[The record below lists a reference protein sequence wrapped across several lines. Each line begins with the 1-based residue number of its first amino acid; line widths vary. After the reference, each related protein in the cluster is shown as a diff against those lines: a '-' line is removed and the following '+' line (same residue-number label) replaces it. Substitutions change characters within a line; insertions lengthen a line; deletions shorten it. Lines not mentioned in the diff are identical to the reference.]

1 MELVAVSDESLFR
14 EVDEEVRQEQY
25 KKLWDKFGN
34 YFVAL
39 CFVIVASVAGVKGYQ
54 YFQVKQS
61 EAAAVVYFDGV
72 KRASEGKFDDALKA
86 LAVVSHSGFKQLGLL
101 QQASV
106 LAEQGK
112 TKEAVAAFDALAAD
126 ASVDSNLRDLARIRA
141 GYLLVDSL
149 KPDELISRLGSFDR
163 DDQVWRHATREIF
176 GLAAYRT
183 GDYSMADR
191 YMNANFA
198 DAETPQDMRQRAQ
211 VMIQLLTPLL
221 QK

>member
-25 KKLWDKFGN
+25 KKLWDRFGN

-39 CFVIVASVAGVKGYQ
+39 CFVIVAAVAGVKGYQ
-54 YFQVKQS
+54 YFQKKQS

-72 KRASEGKFDDALKA
+72 KRAADGKFDDAMRA
-86 LAVVSHSGFKQLGLL
+86 LAAVNHPGFKQLGLL

-112 TKEAVAAFDALAAD
+112 TKEAVAAFDSLVADQSVD
-126 ASVDSNLRDLARIRA
+126 ASLRDLARIRA
-141 GYLLVDSL
+141 GYLLADSL
-149 KPDELISRLGSFDR
+149 KPDELISRLGSFDK
-163 DDQVWRHATREIF
+163 DGQVWRHAAREIF

-191 YMNANFA
+191 YFNAIFA
-198 DAETPQDMRQRAQ
+198 DQDTPQEMRQRAQ
-211 VMIQLLTPLL
+211 MMIQILTPLL

>member
-1 MELVAVSDESLFR
+1 MSDESLFR

-39 CFVIVASVAGVKGYQ
+39 CVVIVAAVAGVKGYQ
-54 YFQVKQS
+54 YFQIKQS
-61 EAAAVVYFDGV
+61 EAAAIVYFDGV
-72 KRASEGKFDDALKA
+72 KMASAGKFDDALKA
-86 LAVVSHSGFKQLGLL
+86 LAAVGHPGFKQLGLM

-112 TKEAVAAFDALAAD
+112 VKEAVAAFDALAAD
-126 ASVDSNLRDLARIRA
+126 ATVDASLRDLARIRA
-141 GYLLVDSL
+141 GYLLADSH

-163 DDQVWRHATREIF
+163 EGQVWRHAAREIF

-183 GDYSMADR
+183 ADYSMADR

-198 DAETPQDMRQRAQ
+198 DPDTPQDMRQRAQ

>member
-39 CFVIVASVAGVKGYQ
+39 CVVIVAAVAGVKGYQ
-54 YFQVKQS
+54 YFQIKQS
-61 EAAAVVYFDGV
+61 EAAAIVYFDGV
-72 KRASEGKFDDALKA
+72 KMASDGKFDDALKA
-86 LAVVSHSGFKQLGLL
+86 LAAVGHPGFKQLGLM

-126 ASVDSNLRDLARIRA
+126 ATVDASLRDLARIRA
-141 GYLLVDSL
+141 GYLLADSL

-163 DDQVWRHATREIF
+163 EGQVWRHAAREIF

-183 GDYSMADR
+183 ADYSMADR

-198 DAETPQDMRQRAQ
+198 DPDTPQAMRQRAQ

>member
-34 YFVAL
+34 YFVGL
-39 CFVIVASVAGVKGYQ
+39 CVVIVASVAGAKGYEH
-54 YFQVKQS
+54 FQVKQS

-72 KRASEGKFDDALKA
+72 KRAADGKFDDALKA
-86 LAVVSHSGFKQLGLL
+86 LAAVNHPGFKQLGLL
-101 QQASV
+101 QEASI

-112 TKEAVAAFDALAAD
+112 TKEAVAAYDALAND
-126 ASVDSNLRDLARIRA
+126 ASMDSALRDLARIRA
-141 GYLLVDSL
+141 GYLLADSL

-163 DDQVWRHATREIF
+163 DGEVWRHAAREIF

-183 GDYSMADR
+183 
-191 YMNANFA
+191 
-198 DAETPQDMRQRAQ
+198 EITPW
-211 VMIQLLTPLL
+211 LTVT
-221 QK
+221 

>member
-1 MELVAVSDESLFR
+1 MSDESLFR

-39 CFVIVASVAGVKGYQ
+39 CVVIVAAVAGVKGYQ
-54 YFQVKQS
+54 YFQIKQS
-61 EAAAVVYFDGV
+61 EAAAIVYFDGV
-72 KRASEGKFDDALKA
+72 KMASNGRFDDALKA
-86 LAVVSHSGFKQLGLL
+86 LAAVGHPGFKQLGLM

-112 TKEAVAAFDALAAD
+112 VKEAVAAFDALAAD
-126 ASVDSNLRDLARIRA
+126 ATVDASLRDLARIRA
-141 GYLLVDSL
+141 GYLLADSL

-163 DDQVWRHATREIF
+163 QGQVWRHAAREIF

-183 GDYSMADR
+183 ADYSMADR

-198 DAETPQDMRQRAQ
+198 DPDTPQDMRQRAQ

>member
-1 MELVAVSDESLFR
+1 MSDESLFR

-39 CFVIVASVAGVKGYQ
+39 CVVIVAAVAGVKGYQ
-54 YFQVKQS
+54 YFQIKQS
-61 EAAAVVYFDGV
+61 EAAAIVYFDGV
-72 KRASEGKFDDALKA
+72 KMASDGKFDDALKA
-86 LAVVSHSGFKQLGLL
+86 LAAVGHPGFKQLGLM

-126 ASVDSNLRDLARIRA
+126 ATVDASLRDLARIRA
-141 GYLLVDSL
+141 GYLLADSL

-163 DDQVWRHATREIF
+163 EGQVWRHAAREIF

-183 GDYSMADR
+183 ADYSMADR

-198 DAETPQDMRQRAQ
+198 DPDTPQAMRQRAQ

>member
-25 KKLWDKFGN
+25 KKLWDKFGK

-39 CFVIVASVAGVKGYQ
+39 CVIIVVSVAGVKGYQ
-54 YFQVKQS
+54 YYQVKQS
-61 EAAAVVYFDGV
+61 EAAAVVYFDAV
-72 KRASEGKFDDALKA
+72 KRAADGKYEDALKA
-86 LAVVSHSGFKQLGLL
+86 LAAIKHPGFKQLGQL

-112 TKEAVAAFDALAAD
+112 AKEAVAAFDAVAAD
-126 ASVDSNLRDLARIRA
+126 AAVDASLRDLARIRA
-141 GYLLVDSL
+141 GYLLADSL

-163 DDQVWRHATREIF
+163 EGQVWRQAAREIF

-198 DAETPQDMRQRAQ
+198 DPETPQDMRQRAQ

>member
-1 MELVAVSDESLFR
+1 MSDESLFR

-39 CFVIVASVAGVKGYQ
+39 CVVIVAAVAGVKGYQ
-54 YFQVKQS
+54 YFQIKQS
-61 EAAAVVYFDGV
+61 EAAAIVYFDGV
-72 KRASEGKFDDALKA
+72 KMASDGKFDDALKA
-86 LAVVSHSGFKQLGLL
+86 LAAVGHPGFKQLGLM

-112 TKEAVAAFDALAAD
+112 TKEAVAAFDALATDATVD
-126 ASVDSNLRDLARIRA
+126 ASLRDLARIRA
-141 GYLLVDSL
+141 GYLLADSL

-163 DDQVWRHATREIF
+163 EGQVWRHAAREIF

-183 GDYSMADR
+183 ADYSMADR

-198 DAETPQDMRQRAQ
+198 DPDTPQDMRQRAQ

-221 QK
+221 PK